1 MKTKVEL
8 LSFCTEH
15 RLPVVSALGSGAKDD
30 PTKIC
35 IAQGLREID
44 NDPLATK
51 LRKISLQGT
60 GVTGVMDWS
69 EISFV
74 YSSQKV
80 QRALL
85 PLSDEQRNSPED
97 FGSVANFRLRVIP
110 VLGTQPAAAGMAIAA
125 QVLNRLESF
134 GDEFWPQPTPAP
146 RRNLVDKL
154 LESFKRNELK
164 RSGGRSFLLD
174 VTPAEAS
181 FLVHEVW
188 LGRSALNPEL
198 DAFAATGI
206 RFTLTKWDEEKAA
219 SAENLILVTCAEAEN
234 HRLSDID
241 PLLRERV
248 ERSLAWAKRCLKRPL
263 QLPQTQKEVTET
275 VLPQDAKQ
283 ILERPRLVSSD
294 RAWDEEERT
303 LVAEQLSRS
312 SSFLGC
318 LGHEKVQKSFVVI
331 VGVGAVGSSAAILLA
346 RAGVGRF
353 RLVDGGLVQSTA
365 HAVATAAD
373 FGRPKV
379 EVCKET
385 RLTHSSKQYNIP
397 IL

>member
-15 RLPVVSALGSGAKDD
+15 HLPVVSALGSGAKDD
-30 PTKIC
+30 CTKIC

-60 GVTGVMDWS
+60 GSGVMDWS

-85 PLSDEQRNSPED
+85 PLSEEQRNSPED

-125 QVLNRLESF
+125 QVLNRLERG

-181 FLVHEVW
+181 FMVHEVW

-206 RFTLTKWDEEKAA
+206 RFTLTKWDEEQAA
-219 SAENLILVTCAEAEN
+219 TAENLILATCTEAEH
-234 HRLSDID
+234 HRLSEVD

-263 QLPQTQKEVTET
+263 QLPKTQQTAEVTQAEA
-275 VLPQDAKQ
+275 VLTGQDARQ
-283 ILERPRLVSSD
+283 ILERPRLVSSGSTV
-294 RAWDEEERT
+294 WDDEERT
-303 LVAEQLSRS
+303 LVARATFTKFFIS
-312 SSFLGC
+312 GC
-318 LGHEKVQKSFVVI
+318 G
-331 VGVGAVGSSAAILLA
+331 
-346 RAGVGRF
+346 
-353 RLVDGGLVQSTA
+353 T
-365 HAVATAAD
+365 
-373 FGRPKV
+373 
-379 EVCKET
+379 
-385 RLTHSSKQYNIP
+385 
-397 IL
+397 